1 MGRRTN
7 QNFVSIPFLMLV
19 KQIQYKAALVGIEVT
34 VVDESHTS
42 NVSFLDT
49 EPIKH
54 HQTYMGKRLVRG
66 LFRSPQGV
74 HINADVNGAYN
85 IGRKAVPEAFVVDG
99 IKGVGLHPY
108 SVTV

>member
-1 MGRRTN
+1 
-7 QNFVSIPFLMLV
+7 MLV
-19 KQIQYKAALVGIEVT
+19 NQIQYKAALVGIEVT
-34 VVDESHTS
+34 VVDESYTS
-42 NVSFLDT
+42 KGSFLDT

-54 HQTYMGKRLVRG
+54 QQTYMGKRVVRG

-74 HINADVNGAYN
+74 LVNADVNGAYN

-99 IKGVGLHPY
+99 IEGVGLRPY